1 MEKPSDSKNS
11 SISVNYFLNSAAYSG
26 LFSLL
31 SVILTGQVSATS
43 SLCVGSLFSRGSTV
57 FIGGLIE
64 RSSTVSLTETGFGFI
79 VFSLL
84 LLQPAMGGFI
94 GFLFLDLA
102 LLGLG
107 LSLVNFAL
115 RGHIIARVKDKKSQ
129 AALFALVTMTA
140 NLGSAIGPLASYTY
154 IRLSDKRSLL

>member
-43 SLCVGSLFSRGSTV
+43 SLCVGLALGVLSLFSRGSTV

-64 RSSTVSLTETGFGFI
+64 RSSTVSASFFWIWLCWDLVSHWLILLSEGI
-79 VFSLL
+79 SSLE
-84 LLQPAMGGFI
+84 
-94 GFLFLDLA
+94 
-102 LLGLG
+102 
-107 LSLVNFAL
+107 
-115 RGHIIARVKDKKSQ
+115 
-129 AALFALVTMTA
+129 
-140 NLGSAIGPLASYTY
+140 
-154 IRLSDKRSLL
+154 

>member
-1 MEKPSDSKNS
+1 MNNSHMTTSMRGDIIYNKHKRRSVQMEKPSDSKNS

-43 SLCVGSLFSRGSTV
+43 SLCVGLALGVLSLFSRGSTV

-94 GFLFLDLA
+94 GFLFWIWLCWDLVSHWLI
-102 LLGLG
+102 LLSEGIS
-107 LSLVNFAL
+107 SLE
-115 RGHIIARVKDKKSQ
+115 
-129 AALFALVTMTA
+129 
-140 NLGSAIGPLASYTY
+140 
-154 IRLSDKRSLL
+154 

>member
-43 SLCVGSLFSRGSTV
+43 SLCVGLALGVLSLFSRGSTV

-79 VFSLL
+79 VFFTFAAAAGNGWFYRLPFFGFGFAGTWSLT
-84 LLQPAMGGFI
+84 G
-94 GFLFLDLA
+94 
-102 LLGLG
+102 
-107 LSLVNFAL
+107 
-115 RGHIIARVKDKKSQ
+115 
-129 AALFALVTMTA
+129 
-140 NLGSAIGPLASYTY
+140 
-154 IRLSDKRSLL
+154 

>member
-1 MEKPSDSKNS
+1 MEKPSDSKNN

-43 SLCVGSLFSRGSTV
+43 SLCVGLALGVLSLFSRGSTV

-84 LLQPAMGGFI
+84 LLVVLSASFFWI
-94 GFLFLDLA
+94 WLCWDLVSHWLI
-102 LLGLG
+102 LLSEGIS
-107 LSLVNFAL
+107 SLE
-115 RGHIIARVKDKKSQ
+115 
-129 AALFALVTMTA
+129 
-140 NLGSAIGPLASYTY
+140 
-154 IRLSDKRSLL
+154 